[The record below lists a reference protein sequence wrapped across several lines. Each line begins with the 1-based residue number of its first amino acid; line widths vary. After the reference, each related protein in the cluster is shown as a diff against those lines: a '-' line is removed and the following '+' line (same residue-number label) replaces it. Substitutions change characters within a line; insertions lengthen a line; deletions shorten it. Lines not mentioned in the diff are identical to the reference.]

1 MASAFESFKVV
12 HQYQLSSIPEELWQ
26 PLFMK
31 LGEDYLDA
39 GKSLKIT
46 VDIERWQCLLQHV
59 GNFAELHHGD
69 PMEGYSLH
77 VKADK
82 SLKKHR

>member
-1 MASAFESFKVV
+1 MCIKKTLNMPKEKSSYFSA
-12 HQYQLSSIPEELWQ
+12 QN
-26 PLFMK
+26 
-31 LGEDYLDA
+31 
-39 GKSLKIT
+39 
-46 VDIERWQCLLQHV
+46 V

-77 VKADK
+77 VKADQ

>member
-1 MASAFESFKVV
+1 MLKDKNS
-12 HQYQLSSIPEELWQ
+12 YSSVEN
-26 PLFMK
+26 
-31 LGEDYLDA
+31 
-39 GKSLKIT
+39 
-46 VDIERWQCLLQHV
+46 V

-77 VKADK
+77 VKADQ